1 MNSFT
6 NTILSLLLGWLRTLL
21 NVARDF
27 ISSDSSTAFF
37 DFFRNNW
44 RILFLVLCLGGF
56 ALDKIVYLIRWRPSP
71 IWIRRRE
78 RRQRL
83 NPPPLRE
90 AYPIPDFDSDAPVFP
105 PEDYG
110 PYEDEPYPEAAP
122 TMQYQIQSRQ
132 PERQAFDPAPTYPA
146 YAAPQYAPDSRQNDD
161 LGYTAP
167 LHWDEASQGHTF
179 APADDRQQRFAFGM
193 APSFGSAQSEPA
205 YSYHREAI
213 PTFSP
218 PLAAQPDPYPV
229 EPYPPQPVYDG
240 FEEEPDY
247 AQPNAYPESTPFFR
261 PFSDR
266 GAEPAPPPKPTR
278 FGAVARRARDLL
290 NADEAY
296 ESLTYQDL
304 QPTVDVTKAFHS
316 PVYPEKKSEGDS

>member
-27 ISSDSSTAFF
+27 ISSDQSTAFF

-44 RILFLVLCLGGF
+44 RILFLILCLGGF

-78 RRQRL
+78 KRL
-83 NPPPLRE
+83 KRNPQPHRE
-90 AYPIPDFDSDAPVFP
+90 RYPIPDFDNDAPVIP
-105 PEDYG
+105 PDDYE
-110 PYEDEPYPEAAP
+110 PYEDDSYADSAP
-122 TMQYQIQSRQ
+122 TMQYQIQSR
-132 PERQAFDPAPTYPA
+132 PPGRQAFEAAPGYPD
-146 YAAPQYAPDSRQNDD
+146 YAAPQYAPEPLQTVTP
-161 LGYTAP
+161 GYETS

-179 APADDRQQRFAFGM
+179 APAGDQQRFAFGM

-205 YSYHREAI
+205 YHNYLRDAV

-218 PLAAQPDPYPV
+218 PQAAQPSYPV
-229 EPYPPQPVYDG
+229 EPFPPQPVYDD
-240 FEEEPDY
+240 FEEEPGY
-247 AQPNAYPESTPFFR
+247 ETPYAYPESTPFFR

-266 GAEPAPPPKPTR
+266 SAAPYTPPKQTR
-278 FGAVARRARDLL
+278 FGSVAKRARDLL

-296 ESLTYQDL
+296 QSLSYQDL

-316 PVYPEKKSEGDS
+316 PVYPEKKPKEDV